1 MVRLDGQEEKA
12 SEASFTDAAFRIWP
26 TFQSTL
32 QIGSALPWTLREAI
46 TRDSSR
52 NLTEDNGESRLSFVC
67 LLVPPC
73 VPPLPWARAFEL
85 VHLSCLKPPQM
96 KTVSCPS
103 QLPSSYREFAQR
115 LKYASICV
123 CEPMADLIGEL
134 AALCAA
140 ISWTFSAV
148 FYRKALSVASP
159 FQANLIR
166 FTSVSAALVALLAT
180 VGQIVILTSL
190 PISASAIAALSGIVG
205 LVLGDTLYM
214 FALRSLGVSRAVPI
228 CSIYPLFNL
237 LIAVFLKGERITS
250 LVVLGAVG
258 IVAGTWLISSKKPN
272 SDASSEGMPRKGFVM
287 ALSTAVVWSVS
298 MTLLSLA
305 VTSPGIIGLNGV
317 LAIMSLRVL
326 AAWIVMLA
334 LSPVLDPGFGFLKM
348 SWRTWLLMALG
359 GLIGIGVGNFLL
371 SYSFLYTQEARA
383 VPISST
389 TPFFSVIAG
398 IVLLHEPVTPWI
410 VLGSLAIV
418 LGTFLLFI

>member
-1 MVRLDGQEEKA
+1 ME
-12 SEASFTDAAFRIWP
+12 
-26 TFQSTL
+26 
-32 QIGSALPWTLREAI
+32 
-46 TRDSSR
+46 
-52 NLTEDNGESRLSFVC
+52 
-67 LLVPPC
+67 
-73 VPPLPWARAFEL
+73 
-85 VHLSCLKPPQM
+85 
-96 KTVSCPS
+96 TVSYLFQFLSGHRKP
-103 QLPSSYREFAQR
+103 AQG

-123 CEPMADLIGEL
+123 CEPIVDLIGEL

-166 FTSVSAALVALLAT
+166 FTSVSAVLAAFLAT
-180 VGQIVILTSL
+180 VGQIVVLTSL
-190 PISASAIAALSGIVG
+190 PISVSAIAALSGIVG

-214 FALRSLGVSRAVPI
+214 FALRSLGVARAVPI
-228 CSIYPLFNL
+228 SSIYPLFNL
-237 LIAVFLKGERITS
+237 LIAVLLKGERITS
-250 LVVLGAVG
+250 LVVFGAVS
-258 IVAGTWLISSKKPN
+258 IVAGTWLISRRKPDSN
-272 SDASSEGMPRKGFVM
+272 ASSERMPRKGFAM

-298 MTLLSLA
+298 MTLLSRA

-326 AAWIVMLA
+326 AAWIVLLA
-334 LSPVLDPGFGFLKM
+334 LSPVLDRGFGFLKM
-348 SWRTWLLMALG
+348 SWRTWLLMASG
-359 GLIGIGVGNFLL
+359 GLIGLGVGNFLL

-398 IVLLHEPVTPWI
+398 IVFLHEPVTPWI
-410 VLGSLAIV
+410 VLGSLTIV